1 MAKTTTETIEA
12 ETTTPTSDSGVK
24 TIVQHIEQIKESL
37 KGVIRDLNDLL
48 DTVKKAEKE
57 KRAGEKD
64 IEAVREKLREIQ
76 SVKL

>member
-1 MAKTTTETIEA
+1 MPKETTP

-24 TIVQHIEQIKESL
+24 TIVQHVEQIKESL

-48 DTVKKAEKE
+48 DTVKKAEKD
-57 KRAGEKD
+57 KRASEKD

-76 SVKL
+76 SVKI